1 MDYYTILGV
10 PQQADDSQIKQAYR
24 KLAKKYHPDLNPD
37 NPAAEEKFKDIVEA
51 YETLSDTAKRKK
63 YDATLMQSSDTIGGA
78 YTQDKTHSTQT
89 ASKNNFGSFGN
100 FGNFTKDMERYFG
113 FSFQTDQQQGKR
125 STGENTA
132 KNKKNPLDVTEMFEA
147 FMKIK

>member
-10 PQQADDSQIKQAYR
+10 PKQADDNQIKQAYR

-51 YETLSDTAKRKK
+51 YETLSDPAKRKK
-63 YDATLMQSSDTIGGA
+63 YDATLMQSSDTIRGA
-78 YTQDKTHSTQT
+78 YTQDTTNRTQT
-89 ASKNNFGSFGN
+89 ATNNS

-113 FSFQTDQQQGKR
+113 FSFQTDTQQGKR
-125 STGENTA
+125 STSKNTT

>member
-1 MDYYTILGV
+1 MDYCTILGV
-10 PQQADDSQIKQAYR
+10 PQQADDNQIKQAYR
-24 KLAKKYHPDLNPD
+24 KLAKKYHPDLNPE

-63 YDATLMQSSDTIGGA
+63 YDATLIQSSDTIREA
-78 YTQDKTHSTQT
+78 YTQDKTHGTQT
-89 ASKNNFGSFGN
+89 ATKSS

-113 FSFQTDQQQGKR
+113 FSFQTDTQQEKR
-125 STGENTA
+125 STGENIA
-132 KNKKNPLDVTEMFEA
+132 KDKKNPLDVTEMFEA

>member
-1 MDYYTILGV
+1 M
-10 PQQADDSQIKQAYR
+10 
-24 KLAKKYHPDLNPD
+24 
-37 NPAAEEKFKDIVEA
+37 EA

-63 YDATLMQSSDTIGGA
+63 YDATLMQSSDTIRGA
-78 YTQDKTHSTQT
+78 YTQDKPHSTQT

-113 FSFQTDQQQGKR
+113 FSFQTDQPQGKR

>member
-51 YETLSDTAKRKK
+51 YETLSDYAKRKK
-63 YDATLMQSSDTIGGA
+63 YDATLMQSSDTIKGT
-78 YTQDKTHSTQT
+78 YTRDKTHSTQT
-89 ASKNNFGSFGN
+89 ASKGSFGN
-100 FGNFTKDMERYFG
+100 LYQRHGTVFWLLLPDRHTA
-113 FSFQTDQQQGKR
+113 GKAQYR
-125 STGENTA
+125 
-132 KNKKNPLDVTEMFEA
+132 
-147 FMKIK
+147 

>member
-1 MDYYTILGV
+1 M
-10 PQQADDSQIKQAYR
+10 
-24 KLAKKYHPDLNPD
+24 
-37 NPAAEEKFKDIVEA
+37 EA
-51 YETLSDTAKRKK
+51 YETLSDSAKRKK
-63 YDATLMQSSDTIGGA
+63 YDATLMQSSDTIRGA

-89 ASKNNFGSFGN
+89 ASKSSFGN

>member
-63 YDATLMQSSDTIGGA
+63 YDATLMQLSDMIRGA
-78 YTQDKTHSTQT
+78 YTQDKTQGTQ
-89 ASKNNFGSFGN
+89 AVLESSFCRYICLIQYDWMKEIPE
-100 FGNFTKDMERYFG
+100 KDR
-113 FSFQTDQQQGKR
+113 
-125 STGENTA
+125 
-132 KNKKNPLDVTEMFEA
+132 
-147 FMKIK
+147 

>member
-10 PQQADDSQIKQAYR
+10 PQQADDNQIKQAYR

-51 YETLSDTAKRKK
+51 YETLSDSAKRKK
-63 YDATLMQSSDTIGGA
+63 YDATLMQSSDTIKGT
-78 YTQDKTHSTQT
+78 YTRDKTHSTQT
-89 ASKNNFGSFGN
+89 ASKGS

-113 FSFQTDQQQGKR
+113 FSFQTDTQQGKR

-132 KNKKNPLDVTEMFEA
+132 KNKKNPLDVTDMFEA

>member
-10 PQQADDSQIKQAYR
+10 PQQADDNQIKQAYR

-51 YETLSDTAKRKK
+51 YETLSDPAKRKK
-63 YDATLMQSSDTIGGA
+63 YDATLMQSSDTIRGA
-78 YTQDKTHSTQT
+78 YTQDTTNRTQT
-89 ASKNNFGSFGN
+89 AANNS
-100 FGNFTKDMERYFG
+100 FGNFTKDLERYFG
-113 FSFQTDQQQGKR
+113 FSFQTDTQQGKH
-125 STGENTA
+125 STGENTK

>member
-63 YDATLMQSSDTIGGA
+63 YDATLMQSSDTIRGA
-78 YTQDKTHSTQT
+78 YTQNKPHPDSIKKQFWQLWQFWQLYQRHGTVFWLLLPDRPT
-89 ASKNNFGSFGN
+89 A
-100 FGNFTKDMERYFG
+100 
-113 FSFQTDQQQGKR
+113 GKAQYR
-125 STGENTA
+125 
-132 KNKKNPLDVTEMFEA
+132 
-147 FMKIK
+147 